1 MRLDLTEGS
10 PFKLIFKFSFPIFIG
25 NVFQQLYNMA
35 DTIIVGNTVS
45 ADAMSGVGCTSSI
58 TFLILGLVW
67 GLTSGF
73 SVRTSQF
80 FGAKDERGIRRSIA
94 VSFELCI
101 IMTII
106 LMAISVPFA
115 GALLRAMNTPENYYD
130 YAYYYLVTIFWG
142 IGATVLYNIAAN
154 TLRAVGDSRTPLF
167 CLVFSA
173 VLNVA
178 LDFICIVF
186 FKMTYIGAGFATVI
200 SQFISG
206 AICVVYMF
214 KAYPSLRLK
223 KSDWSIN
230 WNMIYGHICVG
241 LPMALQYSITA
252 VGCIFQQTA
261 LNGLNTA
268 MPGVV
273 TGYTASSRIDNI
285 ACQTFNS
292 LGTASATYAG
302 QNYGAHKFGR
312 IKDGVF
318 VSMVFTFISWAL
330 ALIFCFGLGKPL
342 TALFIDGST
351 IGDPALYNSIVGYSF
366 KFLIYQCLFYPF
378 LGIVYVY
385 RNTLQ
390 GIGKSAVTTIAGVTE
405 LAGRSV
411 TAFILVKYIGYTG
424 VCLSNPI
431 AWMAADIFLLTVYA
445 LTMKKYGGVSQYS
458 LKSLLTRHRTPAGQN

>member
-10 PFKLIFKFSFPIFIG
+10 PFKLLFKFSLPILIG

-35 DTIIVGNTVS
+35 DTIIVGHTIS
-45 ADAMSGVGCTSSI
+45 SDAMSGVGCTASI

-73 SVRTSQF
+73 AVRTSQF
-80 FGAKDERGIRRSIA
+80 FGAKDERGIRKSIA
-94 VSFELCI
+94 VSLELCI
-101 IMTII
+101 IMTILLI
-106 LMAISVPFA
+106 ALAVPMT
-115 GALLRAMNTPENYYD
+115 GTLLKAMKTPDSYYD
-130 YAYYYLVTIFWG
+130 YAYYYLITVFWG

-154 TLRAVGDSRTPLF
+154 TLRAVGDSRTPLY

-173 VLNVA
+173 VLNVI
-178 LDFICIVF
+178 LDFVCIVY
-186 FKMTYIGAGFATVI
+186 FKMTYIGAGFATVV

-206 AICVVYMF
+206 AVCIIYMF
-214 KAYPSLRLK
+214 AAYPSLRLK
-223 KSDWSIN
+223 KSDWSFN
-230 WNMIYGHICVG
+230 WNIIYGHICVG

-252 VGCIFQQTA
+252 IGCIFQQTA
-261 LNGLNTA
+261 LNGLNSS

-285 ACQTFNS
+285 ASQTFNS

-302 QNYGAHKFGR
+302 QNYGAQKFGR

-318 VSMVFTFISWAL
+318 AAMVFSFISW
-330 ALIFCFGLGKPL
+330 LIAIVFCFGLGRPL
-342 TALFIDGST
+342 TGLFLNGST
-351 IGDPALYNSIVGYSF
+351 INDAASYSDMMNYSM
-366 KFLIYQCLFYPF
+366 KFLIYQCMFYPC
-378 LGIVYVY
+378 LAIVYVY

-411 TAFILVKYIGYTG
+411 TAFILVKYIGFTG

-431 AWMAADIFLLTVYA
+431 AWIVADIFLLITYA
-445 LTMKKYGGVSQYS
+445 VTMKRYGGVCRYS
-458 LKSLLTRHRTPAGQN
+458 IKRLFKKNTENI

>member
-10 PFKLIFKFSFPIFIG
+10 PFKLLFKFSLPILIG

-35 DTIIVGNTVS
+35 DTIIVGHTIS
-45 ADAMSGVGCTSSI
+45 SDAMSGVGCTASI

-73 SVRTSQF
+73 AVRTSQF
-80 FGAKDERGIRRSIA
+80 FGAKDERGIRKSIA
-94 VSFELCI
+94 VSLELCI
-101 IMTII
+101 IMTIL
-106 LMAISVPFA
+106 LMALAVPMT
-115 GALLRAMNTPENYYD
+115 GPLLKAMKTPDSYYD
-130 YAYYYLVTIFWG
+130 YAYYYLITVFWG

-154 TLRAVGDSRTPLF
+154 TLRAVGDSRTPLY

-173 VLNVA
+173 VLNVI
-178 LDFICIVF
+178 LDFVCIVY
-186 FKMTYIGAGFATVI
+186 FKMTYIGAGFATVV

-206 AICVVYMF
+206 AVCIIYMF
-214 KAYPSLRLK
+214 AAYPSLRLK
-223 KSDWSIN
+223 KSDWSFN
-230 WNMIYGHICVG
+230 WNIIYGHICVG

-252 VGCIFQQTA
+252 IGCIFQQTA
-261 LNGLNTA
+261 LNGLNSS

-285 ACQTFNS
+285 ASQTFNS

-302 QNYGAHKFGR
+302 QNYGAQKFGR

-318 VSMVFTFISWAL
+318 AAMFFSFISW
-330 ALIFCFGLGKPL
+330 LIAIVFCFGLGRPL
-342 TALFIDGST
+342 TGLFLNGST
-351 IGDPALYNSIVGYSF
+351 INDAASYSDMMNYSM
-366 KFLIYQCLFYPF
+366 KFLIYQCMFYPC
-378 LGIVYVY
+378 LAIVYVY

-411 TAFILVKYIGYTG
+411 TAFILVKYIGFTG

-431 AWMAADIFLLTVYA
+431 AWIAADIFLLITYA
-445 LTMKKYGGVSQYS
+445 VTMKKYGGVCRYS
-458 LKSLLTRHRTPAGQN
+458 IKRLFKKNTENI